1 MINAMRVK
9 PEIER
14 NTKTLDDVIKS
25 IIRLYHNYK
34 VMFIYYGGSLA
45 YGTYS
50 QGKSD
55 IDLEVFIDGIPYA
68 SKTEYCDV
76 DLFIYPKEYI
86 TKRFDMSDNLNG
98 YRKSFA
104 DVYLGLPGTLVYLNE
119 EYRKEFEEYISFDF
133 KTILPQF
140 LGVFIDYYGFCL
152 EDAES
157 LGKKFYHIIR
167 MRGQLERYLETGKFG
182 YETPEGYKEEMLDF
196 KCNWDNKEKNK
207 IYSKKIKNYFEEIKK
222 IKEEL
227 EHEQP

>member
-1 MINAMRVK
+1 MINGLRVK

-14 NTKTLDDVIKS
+14 NTKVLDDVIKS

-45 YGTYS
+45 YGTYID
-50 QGKSD
+50 GKGD

-68 SKTEYCDV
+68 HKSEYCDV

-86 TKRFDMSDNLNG
+86 TKRFDMNDSLNN

-119 EYRKEFEEYISFDF
+119 DYKKELEEYMSFDF
-133 KTILPQF
+133 KKILPEF
-140 LGVFIDYYGFCL
+140 LDQFIDYYGFCL

-167 MRGQLERYLETGKFG
+167 MRGQLERYLETGRFG
-182 YETPEGYKEEMLDF
+182 FEVDEGYREEMLDF
-196 KCNWDNKEKNK
+196 KCNWNNKEKNK
-207 IYSKKIKNYFEEIKK
+207 IYSRKIKNYFEEIKK

-227 EHEQP
+227 GHEQS